1 MRTIL
6 FLIRKEFLQIFRN
19 KGMLP
24 IILIMPVIQLLV
36 LSYAADFEIRNL
48 KVYWVDQDHSSASAL
63 LHQKL
68 NASPYFVFSGSSTNP
83 KRAKKALDKGEV
95 DLVINIPLHFERNLT
110 RAKSNQIQLLVNA
123 IDGTKAGLGT
133 AYANILVQDFA
144 KELRGKLIHKTGMMV
159 PSVQFKLAATE
170 QVFWYNPELNY
181 KTFMVPGIL
190 VMLITM
196 ISVFI
201 SSMNIVREREL
212 GTIEQLNVTPIKKH
226 QFIIGKLAP
235 LWVIGLFEFTLGL
248 LVGKLVFSIPI
259 VGSIFL
265 LYGFAAIYLM
275 LVLGIGMFI
284 STFTETQQQAMFIS
298 WFFLVIF
305 LLMGGL
311 FTAIENMP
319 SWAQKITL
327 VNPVRYFVEVIRLVM
342 LKGAGFSDIKLHF
355 LIVSL
360 FALIINGLA
369 VLNYRKVQ

>member
-1 MRTIL
+1 M